1 MDFFHD
7 DDEDSSTRA
16 ELAGESTDN
25 IKQQISVWAEKQPHS
40 SCRAEQQK
48 NLTENQALDAF
59 MLS

>member
-25 IKQQISVWAEKQPHS
+25 IKQQKSVWAEK
-40 SCRAEQQK
+40 
-48 NLTENQALDAF
+48 
-59 MLS
+59 